1 MLVVFRVVIMIE
13 SLPFKS
19 FFAVFAL
26 VDVSYNN

>member
-1 MLVVFRVVIMIE
+1 MLVVFRIFIMIE

-19 FFAVFAL
+19 FFDVSAL